1 MKPSGF
7 TLFELLITLSVLSI
21 TLSIAVPQMRGVI
34 DRSDLAATSQ
44 QFLAAVNHAR
54 SEAIK
59 RNAFVV
65 MRAAGNWEQ
74 GWVTF
79 EDRNQ
84 NAEQD
89 PGETVLLVHTKQ
101 SNLQI
106 QGNGV
111 MTRYIGYGGSGRSRQ
126 TSGAFL
132 AGTLKICNKN
142 ATSKIVINAG
152 GRARLNKEASNTCT
166 P

>member
-21 TLSIAVPQMRGVI
+21 TLSIAVPHLQGVI
-34 DRSDLAATSQ
+34 DRAELAATSQ
-44 QFLAAVNHAR
+44 QFLAAVNRTR

-65 MRAAGNWEQ
+65 MRAAGSWDQ
-74 GWVTF
+74 GWIIF

-89 PGETVLLVHTKQ
+89 PDESVLFVHNKQ
-101 SNLQI
+101 SALKI

-111 MTRYIGYGGSGRSRQ
+111 MTRYIGFGGNGRSRQ
-126 TSGAFL
+126 ATGAFL
-132 AGTLKICNKN
+132 AGTLQICNSS
-142 ATSKIVINAG
+142 ATAKIVISAG
-152 GRARLNKEASNTCT
+152 GRARWGKEAGNSCS